1 MLWYLIHARIFID
14 PLWSN
19 TYVYLYLM
27 LYCIPD
33 DLVDWYFLFFAHIL
47 FLGDAIPSKLYSDL
61 FLRGSMWGKS
71 HPRSNLICGF

>member
-33 DLVDWYFLFFAHIL
+33 DLVDWYFLFFCTYLVFGGCYTIQAL
-47 FLGDAIPSKLYSDL
+47 QRSIPSWLNVGEITSQK
-61 FLRGSMWGKS
+61 
-71 HPRSNLICGF
+71 